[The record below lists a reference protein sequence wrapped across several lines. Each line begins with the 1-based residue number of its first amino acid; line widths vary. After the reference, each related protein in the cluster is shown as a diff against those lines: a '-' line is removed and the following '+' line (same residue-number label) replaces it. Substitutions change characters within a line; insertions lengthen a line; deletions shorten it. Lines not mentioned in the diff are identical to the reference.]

1 MAHICHLRLKN
12 LCLSNFI
19 LVRTYSTSEI
29 FTFVSTCTLFYICLV
44 HLYMSC
50 TFRSEQSSCSGWRT
64 ARRCMFSNSNG
75 VRMCRTKVIEFV
87 RFCCNLQQHFK
98 GLFMFHPGL
107 IAVINA
113 NKELRHLDLIECFL
127 LTNQTLDCIVAR
139 IQSSKGRK
147 FYLRAKGIFQPNQ
160 LFHCFLIIIHVV
172 LLFGFLRHRNGHEGC

>member
-1 MAHICHLRLKN
+1 MAPLPPPLATGLKYMYSYFSYAYQFSYIHGHDYILYRSLYLEAKIGDFDIMAHICHLRLKN

-75 VRMCRTKVIEFV
+75 VGMCRTKVIESV
-87 RFCCNLQQHFK
+87 RFCCNL
-98 GLFMFHPGL
+98 
-107 IAVINA
+107 
-113 NKELRHLDLIECFL
+113 
-127 LTNQTLDCIVAR
+127 
-139 IQSSKGRK
+139 
-147 FYLRAKGIFQPNQ
+147 
-160 LFHCFLIIIHVV
+160 
-172 LLFGFLRHRNGHEGC
+172 